1 MADIQ
6 EMMMEDIYITEQLQ
20 EIQESQENNF
30 TNDE

>member
-6 EMMMEDIYITEQLQ
+6 EMMMEDINITELQ